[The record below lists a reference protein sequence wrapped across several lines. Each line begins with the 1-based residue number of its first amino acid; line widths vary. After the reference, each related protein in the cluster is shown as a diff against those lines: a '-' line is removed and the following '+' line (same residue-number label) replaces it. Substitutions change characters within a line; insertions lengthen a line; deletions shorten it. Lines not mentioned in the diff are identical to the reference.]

1 MRLQL
6 TPRLGYLAGFVVCGG
21 LLAYALYL
29 QYYEY
34 QNPCPL
40 CILQRVAYIAL
51 MVVFLIGAL
60 HGPRRAGAWAYST
73 LLVIIGIAGAG
84 IAFRQVWLQH
94 LPKDRV
100 PECGPGLTYM
110 LNKFPLI
117 DTLEKVFRGSGE
129 CAEVTWTMLWL
140 SIAEWSLIWFLILA
154 AYAIYVAA
162 KAPLQRSVAARA
174 PLGRSVAAKAPL
186 R

>member
-73 LLVIIGIAGAG
+73 PLVIIGMAGAG

-129 CAEVTWTMLWL
+129 CAEVTWTMLGL
-140 SIAEWSLIWFLILA
+140 SIAEWSLIWFLLLA

-162 KAPLQRSVAARA
+162 KAPLR
-174 PLGRSVAAKAPL
+174 RSVAAKAPL
-186 R
+186 RRRSA